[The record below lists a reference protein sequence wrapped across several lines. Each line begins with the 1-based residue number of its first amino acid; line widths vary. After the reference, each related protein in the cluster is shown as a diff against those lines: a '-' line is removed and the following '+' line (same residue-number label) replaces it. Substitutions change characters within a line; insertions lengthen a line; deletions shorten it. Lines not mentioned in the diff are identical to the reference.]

1 MTILVFI
8 YGLIIGSFLNV
19 CIYRIPR
26 DESICFPASHC
37 PKCGLKLNWYD
48 NIPMLSYMILMGR
61 CRKCDNFI
69 SLQYPIVELVNGLI
83 YVCLY
88 LYFGFTID
96 FIFYSLISSVLII
109 IAFIDLL
116 HMVIP
121 DSLILVILI
130 LNTLQK
136 IILFLFEKIDMN
148 LLDSLLGLLLSGGL
162 FLIIYILSQGGMG
175 DGDVTLIASLGF
187 VLGLKKV
194 ILNILL
200 SFFIG
205 ALISILLL
213 VTKVKSRKDPI
224 PFGPFMV
231 ISFFITLFYGSNII
245 IWYLNFF

>member
-48 NIPMLSYMILMGR
+48 NIPMLSYMILKGR

-69 SLQYPIVELVNGLI
+69 SLQYPIVELVNGLT
-83 YVCLY
+83 YVWLY

-96 FIFYSLISSVLII
+96 FVFYSLISSVLII

-136 IILFLFEKIDMN
+136 IILLLFEKIDMI
-148 LLDSLLGLLLSGGL
+148 LLDSLLWLLLAGGL